1 MKLLDEKKLFSFRE
15 KAPLLM
21 FDWVLNRAYFRN
33 LRLVPTSAI
42 ILIALENSPVGILE
56 LQHCLISSFC
66 FSTLIPLV
74 PTPQNSQ
81 TYSNNSSAAADELF
95 PRGCDTW
102 VWRDADDLFWSF
114 FIFSYIVCRRFEPLF
129 RQWHPLKWLSLFYI
143 FFLKPHF
150 WHFLDNIIAP
160 MKYGINI

>member
-1 MKLLDEKKLFSFRE
+1 MSSNKMKMKFDITVIKKFLSIVWFHSNLEPSRISIMKLLDEKKLFSFRE

-66 FSTLIPLV
+66 FSTLILLV

-95 PRGCDTW
+95 EY
-102 VWRDADDLFWSF
+102 VWSF
-114 FIFSYIVCRRFEPLF
+114 CGVG
-129 RQWHPLKWLSLFYI
+129 
-143 FFLKPHF
+143 
-150 WHFLDNIIAP
+150 A
-160 MKYGINI
+160 